1 MCWFVQ
7 REPYVPHEAMI
18 ERMVGSISNSSN
30 MHEVIDENRNLY
42 RNMVMDP
49 MKMNQS
55 YVGQCP
61 IVDEEPN
68 ANAIKFFDLLKDS
81 NEPL

>member
-1 MCWFVQ
+1 
-7 REPYVPHEAMI
+7 
-18 ERMVGSISNSSN
+18 

-42 RNMVMDP
+42 RNMVMDA